1 VKLVAITGYGHSDDS
16 IRSYEAGYD
25 QHLVKPVKFAALE
38 EILAQAAQR
47 LRPE

>member
-1 VKLVAITGYGHSDDS
+1 VELVAITGYGHSDDS
-16 IRSYEAGYD
+16 SRSHQAGYD

-38 EILAQAAQR
+38 HILAQTAQR